1 MYQNNQKRR
10 DENLEF
16 LCPDYEHD
24 ISSVNI
30 RHQFIRG
37 LFNETLQT
45 DILAKASQLKTVEAV
60 VNHAEAFEAALR
72 DQSQLSSESHVSRVS
87 EYRKNKNNSYQK
99 SNNSNQKSTNSY
111 QKSNSFC
118 NGCGSSE
125 HGVFGKPPHN
135 TNCPAWGKSCFN
147 CKLPNHT
154 ATVCRKPAFSNSL
167 IATISYK
174 PEDYFNSSHDLQEIP
189 AKLTPDVPN
198 SSRTVTLNI
207 FPDSGA
213 NICLAGPNQV
223 AKLKLCPSDLR
234 ACNKRVKAV
243 GGAVL
248 SCTG

>member
-1 MYQNNQKRR
+1 MNFSKLMQK
-10 DENLEF
+10 ENKSVQDFLSRLRSLAVDCEL
-16 LCPDYEHD
+16 LCPDCEHD

-45 DILAKASQLKTVEAV
+45 DILAKASLLKTVEAV
-60 VNHAEAFEAALR
+60 MNHAEAFEAALR

-87 EYRKNKNNSYQK
+87 EYCENKNNSYQK
-99 SNNSNQKSTNSY
+99 SNNSYQKSNNSYQKSTNSYQKSTNSY

-125 HGVFGKPPHN
+125 HGVFGKPPRN

-147 CKLPNHT
+147 CKLPDHT
-154 ATVCRKPAFSNSL
+154 ATVCHKPAFSNSL

-189 AKLTPDVPN
+189 AKLPPDVPN
-198 SSRTVTLNI
+198 S
-207 FPDSGA
+207 
-213 NICLAGPNQV
+213 
-223 AKLKLCPSDLR
+223 
-234 ACNKRVKAV
+234 
-243 GGAVL
+243 
-248 SCTG
+248 